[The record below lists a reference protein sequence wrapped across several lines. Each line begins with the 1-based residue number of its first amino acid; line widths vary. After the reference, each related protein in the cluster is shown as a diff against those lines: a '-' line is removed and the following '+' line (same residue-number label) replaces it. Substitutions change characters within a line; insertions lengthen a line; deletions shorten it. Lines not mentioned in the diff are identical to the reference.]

1 MNTIRAAL
9 EQLQQDSDSKE
20 AWQSLQANVEKK
32 AARDL
37 SKIHD
42 LFELARADH
51 MERHEWWAVAQL
63 LALEIAATP
72 ASPGLISLTRE
83 YGMVQ
88 LRHLYDEGEAANA
101 FSMVIESDPKDKVAK
116 AELEE
121 SAERRASWEARA
133 AQYLSEAEGAS
144 DDEYKSSML
153 MRVAEM
159 ELRFGGADVDPE
171 VVEKRLLEA
180 CKLDADNE
188 AAFGMVE
195 YFCRRAEDW
204 QKLAGVLEQL
214 VGTVKS
220 PQTRV
225 IYGLKLA
232 RVALHRLSDRDRAA
246 AAYQHVLEAAPAH
259 AEASSFLADYHAQRG
274 AWQELVRVYERRLDG
289 EPEGPE
295 RLGDMLQ
302 IALLYWR
309 KLNQPSDAEPWF
321 ERVRKIEPGNSAVLD
336 FFTDYLKTT
345 GDETRLEAILQSA
358 EKVLS
363 GKEKRAI
370 SQQLSA
376 LKDGQKGAQVSIEQ
390 LKAQLRQ
397 DPGNGEIRTKL
408 KELYTAA
415 GSYNALVELL
425 RQQFERTPADEQEQR
440 LAVLRE
446 VADVYRQHMPADPAL
461 ASVLGQI
468 ATLDPSDTQTLR
480 ELCTAYERLARW
492 RDLLSCQQKLA
503 EVSTDT
509 GEKVEL
515 LRGVAKRWLDQFSNV
530 QNATAAYESLLAAD
544 PTDRDAQEQLQE
556 LYTKRRAWPQ
566 LYELYAAQAK
576 NDVEPAAKVTVLRQM
591 AQLCAE
597 RLGRPQEAMQ
607 LYQQIVELDAG
618 QSDVAEALEKQAER
632 AKDWPTLAAAL
643 ERRLTATEGADAQV
657 TVLQK
662 LAAIYADQLGDA
674 DQALNSWRRIVEL
687 QPGHTRALRSLREA
701 YLAKQDFDALEEL
714 YTSQSDPEGLAEVLG
729 HAADKAEDAKLK
741 IELSYR
747 AARVYSEVLAQPTR
761 AFRSYERI
769 LTTDPKD
776 AKAAGLLIPIYE
788 QDEKWARLPALYDVL
803 VAASSDAAEQ
813 TEYLKKA
820 VQITGGPLGDRQG
833 SLAYARRAFE
843 TNPDDGEVLGLFEK
857 AALATGKWDSF
868 AEALSSRLAQLA
880 ASGTP
885 PPPEV
890 TSENRGKR
898 KKGKDKKERRER
910 EQAPSASPQG
920 DGQRREIALK
930 LAHICDANLGQAEKA
945 AELLRAELERDP
957 TDVDI
962 AGRLEAIL
970 RREGKRDELRW
981 VLELKVE
988 HAPSDS
994 ERVAL
999 LAEWATLEENVFKD
1013 LVQAGVL
1020 YQRLLQLEPGHIES
1034 LRALARLL
1042 LAGEQFEM
1050 AATVIESSLESL
1062 SGLERAEMEV
1072 LLAQL
1077 YLEHL
1082 GQPQKAFEHAVGTL
1096 KFGSH
1101 DTRAIALLERLV
1113 QVDATREKA
1122 AQVLATEYAEV
1133 GDARHEVEALQAML
1147 TASKDADERFSL
1159 LARLASIQ
1167 EQKLDSV
1174 NAAFDTLL
1182 RAVREFPGRL
1192 ELWDQAEELASRA
1205 ARAGE
1210 LAEAFRETVA
1220 RVQGGD
1226 LEVDIC
1232 ERAARLHQDKLGDP
1246 NGAVPYLERIL
1257 KRDPGNSSAFS
1268 QLKNV
1273 LTASE
1278 RWGELAGLYDLVI
1291 AQEQSAVAQIELLL
1305 EVALLC
1311 EEITEDLAGALRY
1324 YERIHELDPQ
1334 HESASKAL
1342 DRMYQRLGKDK
1353 ELATLLEQR
1362 IPEADADRTELQVR
1376 LAALYIDKLH
1386 RPADAVGYLDTALEQ
1401 DVNEVHA
1408 RQLTEKL
1415 LLIGSVRADAARI
1428 LERVY
1433 EARNEARELARVLD
1447 IQLAL
1452 LVEQGASKPENADL
1466 HATYK
1471 ETLLRVARLK
1481 DARLHDDAGAFAA
1494 FAEYLPLEA
1503 MDVDARSAINEI
1515 AGRLSNF
1522 SALIEVLERSAGAIE
1537 DPAAKAELLLQ
1548 AAQLC
1553 EQRLQDANRA
1563 QGLFSSVTALHA
1575 EAPEPAMQ
1583 AAKALDRSYSEHGKD
1598 AELAAVLRLEIDL
1611 ELSDQPKRELQ
1622 ARLAN
1627 LFETRLSKVNQAIK
1641 VWKERLDADAS
1652 DLEALRA
1659 LDRLYES
1666 TGRWAD
1672 LVPILKQRHEQ
1683 TSDAAEQRDLLVRQ
1697 ASVLSERLNDDLEA
1711 IGVWS
1716 TLLESFGND
1725 AAARDA
1731 IEQLYAKT
1739 ERWNELADS
1748 YLAHAEVAADNAQR
1762 IGLWRKLGDLRVGQ
1776 LADPAAAL
1784 DAYREGLTLDQQ
1796 DSAIRE
1802 ALEKLLSTEDIAV
1815 RRDAAAVLRA
1825 VYEAEHNSSRL
1836 LGVLEVQVAASDDPL
1851 DKVELLQLASRVADK
1866 DLSDTR
1872 KALTF
1877 AQSAVK
1883 EGAGHADLAPLLA
1896 ELDRLSAIVGERAQQ
1911 VSLLREV
1918 VEKIFD
1924 GDLKYDVTL
1933 RVAVLAR
1940 DELSQADLARDYFE
1954 QASQLDP
1961 SRQEPLLALEA
1972 LYQAES
1978 NWAEVLRVLERR
1990 IDASTN
1996 DAERQT
2002 LLFSKAR
2009 LLAKQVAQPGQA
2021 IESYEAIIQERLE
2034 PEAVA
2039 ALEGL
2044 YQSEGRYGDLIT
2056 LLERQLDAEPAKEAD
2071 FRVKMAQILAD
2082 QQSDLNRAL
2091 DEVEAAL
2098 KASAH
2103 HAGATAFLTR
2113 VVDNSEI
2120 EAELRGRAAELL
2132 EPIHLASADYDRV
2145 MKVLTVRLESLNDP
2159 TERRVLLLRLA
2170 KLHEEQKE
2178 DYLSAIDT
2186 VAKLFHEDITDTQVS
2201 GELERLA
2208 RVADAKP
2215 RLGEIYAS
2223 ELKDVEIQDAATAAL
2238 ARRTGELLTEQ
2249 GQDERALGFLE
2260 RALSFEPDS
2269 VELFALVDKLMERM
2283 GRHRQRVELYQKTLD
2298 QRYEPAERLQLLHA
2312 IARLERQ
2319 QLRDL
2324 PRAIEAYVQALDVD
2338 EKDAISL
2345 EALGELYRETEQFSE
2360 LAEHYLRRAE
2370 LAEQPSEQ
2378 AEHRM
2383 LLARLARTR
2392 LNDTQRAIDQL
2403 EEITRIVPQHAAAIA
2418 ELEGLRDAGEHRE
2431 RVIDIL
2437 RPIYEQSDSWQ
2448 RLISLNEDRLSLT
2461 EDLVDRLGI
2470 LKDNAE
2476 LWEKRGHA
2484 PERARVVLGKA
2495 LDLDPNDVDARQSYE
2510 RLVEQTQ
2517 GWSELAERYERL
2529 LQIPDLVEKREY
2541 LVQLARAYDRHLNDP
2556 RSALRTTKALF
2567 ELEPDQS
2574 EHIEKL
2580 EGLALMLGDWHAL
2593 VMVLEAKVD
2602 TAADDAERA
2611 SIWRQVA
2618 EIQRDMLQDI
2628 PAAVQAGE
2636 RTLDVQPGN
2645 LTWID
2650 FLIELHQ
2657 QHDQPERLVE
2667 LCAERLDVTDAS
2679 DVERRYELLLMM
2691 VDSYDGP
2698 LKDPT
2703 SAVERL
2709 EQALEAKPG
2718 DPAALQRL
2726 AKLHR
2731 TAQAWPEYVATLS
2744 RVIDGQT
2751 DVGEKAKLLKEVA
2764 AVQRVELSDLDESL
2778 ATYRRVLELSPAD
2791 DEAIKAAFEIGRD
2804 EETTRSVVADLLVP
2818 LLSGRDQAGQ
2828 LIEVLRLRL
2837 STETEPPARVATL
2850 QAIAGAQERQ
2860 LQDVAGA
2867 LTSLLSA
2874 AVEMPDDAQ
2883 LHQEIER
2890 LCDLT
2895 GNWADYATMVE
2906 ERAGATFDSDLG
2918 RELWLR
2924 LGRIAEEKLKDAPRA
2939 IMAFGK
2945 AIEQVGDQPALLE
2958 ALDRLYTTV
2967 DDHQALA
2974 DVLERRLAFAS
2985 SGPQQGELHARMA
2998 RVYREKFNEPARAMA
3013 SLKLALEC
3021 DPAQQGAVHE
3031 LERLAESRDLFEE
3044 ASETLEAVYR
3054 SRGQTDRLASL
3065 FEKRVSFADTPAQ
3078 RAEMRRGLAGVLEQ
3092 ELNDAAA
3099 AQRVLQQ
3106 GLKEEPTDSELLA
3119 EIERLAGKTAD
3130 YRGAA
3135 AAIEQAVTQSPTL
3148 DSTTARDLLVKA
3160 SAWYRD
3166 QAGDAASA
3174 LAALF
3179 KAIEHDATNDDV
3191 LQGIERLQR
3200 ETSDN
3205 RGLLETLQKRARL
3218 QVDPIAREQLYRQVV
3233 ELAPSADPAAAE
3245 TALREL
3251 LKEDDRNAWALQT
3264 LQQLCEAEGNH
3275 KEAFK
3280 LLERRIELTEEAHAL
3295 TTLRHQ
3301 AASMAREKLNK
3312 PKVALELYGQLFEH
3326 DPADTVTSAA
3336 LRELYTQGKHWDDL
3350 RKLLERLIDV
3360 ANTPAAKNELRLE
3373 LAELCRGKLKDVEGA
3388 SEALRSVLRDD
3399 PAQDDA
3405 AARLATLYS
3414 DEEQYGQLASLWAD
3428 RIAVAEQRGDQ
3439 AVALKLRLQLA
3450 ELQEQR
3456 LQAPG
3461 EAIATLEAILARD
3474 ASQLGALK
3482 GLVGLL
3488 RAEKR
3493 TADLVQRLAQL
3504 IEVSPRDEALAL
3516 IRDLAEA
3523 QRSLGDKAGEIATL
3537 EKGLALEPSQ
3547 SGFREQ
3553 LLLAY
3558 EQDARWDKLAELICS
3573 NAEQAST
3580 ADQKVA
3586 LYRQAARVHAEK
3598 RADAAMAAAVLAK
3611 ATEVNPND
3619 RELMLELCDAYTRSG
3634 RAEESVRVL
3643 EQIVESFGGR
3653 RHKDLVDVHRR
3664 LAAAYQ
3670 SSSRTDQA
3678 VAELDKAFRIEPG
3691 NMNVLKDLGLL
3702 SIEVGD
3708 FKKAQQMFR
3717 ALLLQKFEGNTPLTK
3732 AEVFYHLAEVHER
3745 LGEKDK
3751 ALSQAERAVQTDPK
3765 LDKARE
3771 LVQRLKG

>member
-1 MNTIRAAL
+1 MDTIRAAL
-9 EQLQQDSDSKE
+9 EQLQQDSDSTE
-20 AWQSLQANVEKK
+20 AWQTLQATVEKK

-37 SKIHD
+37 AKIHD
-42 LFELARADH
+42 LFSKARTDH
-51 MERHEWWAVAQL
+51 AERHEWWAVAQL

-72 ASPGLISLTRE
+72 ASPGLVELTRE

-101 FSMVIESDPKDKVAK
+101 FSMVIEANPKDKVAK

-133 AQYLSEAEGAS
+133 AQYLSEADGAS

-180 CKLDADNE
+180 CQLNADNE
-188 AAFGMVE
+188 GAFALVE
-195 YFCRRAEDW
+195 YLCRRAEDW
-204 QKLAGVLEQL
+204 SKLAGLLERL
-214 VGTVKS
+214 VSRVKS

-232 RVALHRLSDRDRAA
+232 RLALNRLSDRDRAA
-246 AAYQHVLEAAPAH
+246 AAYQQVLEAVPAH
-259 AEASSFLADYHAQRG
+259 DEASNFLADHHAQRG
-274 AWQELVRVYERRLDG
+274 AWQELVRVYERRLAGD
-289 EPEGPE
+289 EEGSE

-302 IALLYWR
+302 IAMLYSR

-321 ERVRKIEPGNSAVLD
+321 ERVRKLDPGNAAVLE
-336 FFTDYLKTT
+336 FFREHLKKT
-345 GDETRLEAILQSA
+345 GDETRLQAVLQSA
-358 EKVLS
+358 EKALS
-363 GKEKRAI
+363 GKEKQAVSKELATLGD
-370 SQQLSA
+370 SQR
-376 LKDGQKGAQVSIEQ
+376 GAQLSIEQ

-397 DPGNGEIRTKL
+397 DPGNADVRAKL
-408 KELYTAA
+408 KELYTAG

-425 RQQFERTPADEQEQR
+425 RQQFERTPVEDQEQR
-440 LAVLRE
+440 LLVLRE
-446 VADVYRQHMPADPAL
+446 VADVYRQHLPTDPAL

-468 ATLDPSDTQTLR
+468 VALDSSDAETLR

-492 RDLLSCQQKLA
+492 RDLLSYQQKLA
-503 EVSTDT
+503 EVT
-509 GEKVEL
+509 GDAQEKVDL
-515 LRGVAKRWLDQFSNV
+515 LRSVAKRWLDQFSNV
-530 QNATAAYESLLAAD
+530 QNATAAYEALLAAD
-544 PTDRDAQEQLQE
+544 ATDREAHEQLQE

-566 LYELYAAQAK
+566 LYELYATQAK
-576 NDVEPAAKVTVLRQM
+576 GDLASGDKVAVLRQM

-618 QSDVAEALEKQAER
+618 QSDVVEALEKQAER
-632 AKDWPTLAAAL
+632 AKDWPTLAQAL
-643 ERRLTATEGADAQV
+643 ERRVAGTDGAEAQV
-657 TVLQK
+657 VVLQK
-662 LAAIYADQLGDA
+662 LAAIYADQLSDA
-674 DQALNSWRRIVEL
+674 DRALSTWRRIVEL
-687 QPGHTRALRSLREA
+687 QPGHTRALRALREA
-701 YLAKQDFDALEEL
+701 YLGRQDFDALEEL
-714 YTSQSDPEGLAEVLG
+714 YTAQNDGEGLAEVLG
-729 HAADKAEDAKLK
+729 HAADKAENAELR
-741 IELSYR
+741 IALSYR
-747 AARVYSEVLAQPTR
+747 AARVYSEVLGQPAR
-761 AFRSYERI
+761 AVRSYERI
-769 LTTDPKD
+769 LAAAPQDSQ
-776 AKAAGLLIPIYE
+776 AAGLLIPIYE
-788 QDEKWARLPALYDVL
+788 QDEKWARLPALYDIL
-803 VAASSDAAEQ
+803 IAASSDATEKS
-813 TEYLKKA
+813 EYLKKA
-820 VQITGGPLGDRQG
+820 VQITSGPLGDRQG
-833 SLAYARRAFE
+833 SLGYARRAFE
-843 TNPDDGEVLGLFEK
+843 TTPDDGEVLTLFEK
-857 AALATGKWDSF
+857 AAVSAGKWDSF
-868 AEALSSRLAQLA
+868 AEALSHRLDQIIG
-880 ASGTP
+880 SGTP
-885 PPPEV
+885 TPPEARA
-890 TSENRGKR
+890 SEGRGKR
-898 KKGKDKKERRER
+898 KKGKDKRERREQ
-910 EQAPSASPQG
+910 ETVSSAPPQ

-930 LAHICDANLGQAEKA
+930 LAHIYDANLAQTDKA
-945 AELLRAELERDP
+945 AELLRVELERDP
-957 TDVDI
+957 TDLEV

-988 HAPSDS
+988 HASSDG
-994 ERVAL
+994 ERVQL
-999 LAEWATLEENVFKD
+999 LAEWASLEENVFKD
-1013 LVQAGVL
+1013 AAHAAEL
-1020 YQRLLQLEPGHIES
+1020 YQRLLKLDGGHIDA
-1034 LRALARLL
+1034 LRALSRLML
-1042 LAGEQFEM
+1042 GGQQYQS
-1050 AATVIESSLESL
+1050 AAEIIETSLESL
-1062 SGLERAEMEV
+1062 GGLERAEMEV

-1077 YLEHL
+1077 YLEQL

-1101 DTRAIALLERLV
+1101 DTRAIAVLERLV

-1147 TASKDADERFSL
+1147 SASKDAEERFSL

-1182 RAVREFPGRL
+1182 RAVREFPDRL
-1192 ELWDQAEELASRA
+1192 ELWDQAEELAARA

-1210 LAEAFRETVA
+1210 LAEAFRETVT
-1220 RVQGGD
+1220 RVQGGG

-1257 KRDPGNSSAFS
+1257 KRDPTNGGAFS

-1278 RWGELAGLYDLVI
+1278 RWAELAELYELVI
-1291 AQEQSAVAQIELLL
+1291 GQEQSPIAQIELLL
-1305 EVALLC
+1305 EVALLS

-1342 DRMYQRLGKDK
+1342 DRLYQRLGKDK
-1353 ELATLLEQR
+1353 ELAVLLEQR
-1362 IPEADADRTELQVR
+1362 IPEADSDRTELQVR

-1401 DVNEVHA
+1401 DVNEAQA
-1408 RQLTEKL
+1408 RQLAEKL
-1415 LLIGSVRADAARI
+1415 LQIGSVRSDAARI

-1433 EARNEARELARVLD
+1433 EARNEARDLARVLD

-1452 LVEQGASKPENADL
+1452 LVEQGADKPADADL
-1466 HATYK
+1466 HARYK
-1471 ETLLRVARLK
+1471 EALLRVARLK

-1494 FAEYLPLEA
+1494 FAQYLPLEPL
-1503 MDVDARSAINEI
+1503 DVDARGALNEI
-1515 AGRLSNF
+1515 ATRLSNF
-1522 SALIEVLERSAGAIE
+1522 GALIDVLERSAGALE
-1537 DPAAKAELLLQ
+1537 DPSARAELLLQ
-1548 AAQLC
+1548 ASQLC
-1553 EQRLQDANRA
+1553 EQRLQDVSRA
-1563 QGLFSSVTALHA
+1563 QSLYNSVMALHA

-1583 AAKALDRSYSEHGKD
+1583 AGKALDRLYTERGQD
-1598 AELAAVLRLEIDL
+1598 AELASVLRLEIDL
-1611 ELSDQPKRELQ
+1611 ELSDEPKRQLQ

-1652 DLEALRA
+1652 DVEALSA

-1672 LVPILKQRHEQ
+1672 LVPILKQRQEQ
-1683 TSDAAEQRDLLVRQ
+1683 TSDATEQRGLLVRQ
-1697 ASVLSERLNDDLEA
+1697 ASVLSDRLNDDLEA

-1725 AAARDA
+1725 AAAREA
-1731 IEQLYAKT
+1731 VEQLYRKT

-1748 YLAHAEVAADNAQR
+1748 YVAHAEVAADTQQR
-1762 IGLWRKLGDLRVGQ
+1762 IDLWRKLGELRVQQ
-1776 LADPAAAL
+1776 LSDPAAAL

-1796 DSAIRE
+1796 NSAIRA
-1802 ALEKLLSTEDIAV
+1802 ALEQLLSTEDMAV
-1815 RRDAAAVLRA
+1815 RRDAAAVLRS

-1851 DKVELLQLASRVADK
+1851 DKVELLQLAARVADK

-1872 KALTF
+1872 KALGF
-1877 AQSAVK
+1877 VQNAVK
-1883 EGAGHADLAPLLA
+1883 EGAGHVDMAPLLA
-1896 ELDRLSAIVGERAQQ
+1896 ELDRLSAIVGERSQQ

-1918 VEKIFD
+1918 VEKLFD
-1924 GDLKYDVTL
+1924 GDLKYDVTFK
-1933 RVAVLAR
+1933 VALLAR
-1940 DELSQADLARDYFE
+1940 DELNQSDLARDYFE
-1954 QASQLDP
+1954 QANQLDP
-1961 SRQEPLLALEA
+1961 SRAEPLLALEA
-1972 LYQAES
+1972 LYQAQN

-1990 IDASTN
+1990 IDVATS
-1996 DAERQT
+1996 DSERQT

-2044 YQSEGRYGDLIT
+2044 YQSEGRYGDLVT

-2071 FRVKMAQILAD
+2071 FRVKIAQILAE
-2082 QQSDLNRAL
+2082 QQNDLNRAL

-2098 KASAH
+2098 KASSH
-2103 HAGATAFLTR
+2103 HAGATAFLSQ
-2113 VVDNSEI
+2113 VLDNTEI
-2120 EAELRGRAAELL
+2120 ESELRGRAAELL
-2132 EPIHLASADYDRV
+2132 EPIHLASGDYDRV
-2145 MKVLTVRLESLNDP
+2145 MKALTVRLESLSDP
-2159 TERRVLLLRLA
+2159 AERRSVLLRLA

-2186 VAKLFHEDITDTQVS
+2186 IAKLFHEDITDAQIS
-2201 GELERLA
+2201 AELERLA
-2208 RVADAKP
+2208 KVADAKP
-2215 RLGEIYAS
+2215 RLAEIYAA
-2223 ELKDVEIQDAATAAL
+2223 ELKDLEIQDAATAAL
-2238 ARRTGELLTEQ
+2238 ARRAGELLTEQ

-2260 RALSFEPDS
+2260 RALAFEPDS
-2269 VELFALVDKLMERM
+2269 VELFTLVDKLMERM
-2283 GRHRQRVELYQKTLD
+2283 GRHRQRIALYQKTLE
-2298 QRYEPAERLQLLHA
+2298 QRYEPSERLQLLHA
-2312 IARLERQ
+2312 IARMERQ

-2338 EKDAISL
+2338 EKDAVSL

-2370 LAEQPSEQ
+2370 LAEQPAEQ
-2378 AEHRM
+2378 AEQRM

-2403 EEITRIVPQHAAAIA
+2403 EEITRVVPQHAAAIA

-2448 RLISLNEDRLSLT
+2448 RLVSLNEDRLSLT
-2461 EDLVDRLGI
+2461 EDVVDRLVI

-2495 LDLDPNDVDARQSYE
+2495 LDLDPNDADARQGYE
-2510 RLVEQTQ
+2510 RLVAQTQ
-2517 GWSELAERYERL
+2517 GWEELAERYERL
-2529 LQIPDLVEKREY
+2529 LQIPDLVERREF
-2541 LVQLARAYDRHLNDP
+2541 LVQLARAYDQHLQDP
-2556 RSALRTTKALF
+2556 RSALRATKALF

-2580 EGLALMLGDWHAL
+2580 EGLALLLGDWRAL

-2602 TAADDAERA
+2602 AIHDDGERA
-2611 SIWRQVA
+2611 STWRQVA
-2618 EIQRDMLQDI
+2618 EIHRDMLQDI
-2628 PAAVQAGE
+2628 AAAVQAGE
-2636 RTLDVQPGN
+2636 RTLDIQPGS

-2679 DVERRYELLLMM
+2679 DTERRYELLLLMAN
-2691 VDSYDGP
+2691 SYEGP

-2718 DPAALQRL
+2718 DSAALQRL
-2726 AKLHR
+2726 ANLHR
-2731 TAQAWPEYVATLS
+2731 TAQAWPEYVGTLS
-2744 RVIDGQT
+2744 RVIDGQS
-2751 DVGEKAKLLKEVA
+2751 DVAEKAKLLKEVA
-2764 AVQRVELSDLDESL
+2764 HVQRVELQDLDEAL
-2778 ATYRRVLELSPAD
+2778 ATYRRVLEFNPAD
-2791 DEAIKAAFEIGRD
+2791 SEAIQAAFEIGRD
-2804 EETTRSVVADLLVP
+2804 EETARSAVADLLVP
-2818 LLSGRDQAGQ
+2818 LLSGRDDAKQ
-2828 LIEVLRLRL
+2828 LVEVLRLRL
-2837 STETEPPARVATL
+2837 STETEPQARVTTL
-2850 QAIAGAQERQ
+2850 QAIAAAQESH
-2860 LQDVAGA
+2860 LQDATGA
-2867 LTSLLSA
+2867 VSSLLA
-2874 AVEMPDDAQ
+2874 AASEMPDDAL
-2883 LHQEIER
+2883 LHQQLER
-2890 LCDLT
+2890 LCEVTQLW
-2895 GNWADYATMVE
+2895 GDYAMMVE

-2924 LGRIAEEKLKDAPRA
+2924 LGRIAEEKLADAPRA
-2939 IMAFGK
+2939 IAAYGR

-2958 ALDRLYTTV
+2958 ALDRLYTSV
-2967 DDHQALA
+2967 DDAKALA
-2974 DVLERRLAFAS
+2974 DVLERRLAFAAA
-2985 SGPQQGELHARMA
+2985 GTEQGELHARMA

-3021 DPAQQGAVHE
+3021 DPAQQGAVSE
-3031 LERLAESRDLFEE
+3031 LEHLAESKDLFEE

-3065 FEKRVSFADTPAQ
+3065 FEKRVSFADTPSQ

-3099 AQRVLQQ
+3099 AQRVMQQ
-3106 GLKEEPTDSELLA
+3106 GLKEDPADSELLS
-3119 EIERLAGKTAD
+3119 EVERLAIKTSD

-3135 AAIEQAVTQSPTL
+3135 SAIEQAVAQNPTL
-3148 DSTTARDLLVKA
+3148 DSTTARNLYVKA
-3160 SAWYRD
+3160 ATWYRD
-3166 QAGDAASA
+3166 QAKDAAAA

-3179 KAIEHDATNDDV
+3179 KAAEHDATNDDV

-3200 ETSDN
+3200 ETADN

-3218 QVDPIAREQLYRQVV
+3218 QVDPTAREQLYRQLV
-3233 ELAPSADPAAAE
+3233 ELAPSTEPAVVEA
-3245 TALREL
+3245 ALREL
-3251 LKEDDRNAWALQT
+3251 LKEDDSNAWALQT
-3264 LQQLCEAEGNH
+3264 LQQHCEVEGDY

-3280 LLERRIELTEEAHAL
+3280 LLERRIELTEDAQAL
-3295 TTLRHQ
+3295 TALRHQ
-3301 AASMAREKLNK
+3301 AALMAREKLNK
-3312 PKVALELYGQLFEH
+3312 PKVALELYGQLF
-3326 DPADTVTSAA
+3326 DNDSADSVTSGA
-3336 LRELYTQGKHWDDL
+3336 LRELYTQGKQWDEL
-3350 RKLLERLIDV
+3350 RKLLERLVDV
-3360 ANTPAAKNELRLE
+3360 AGTPTAKNELRLE
-3373 LAELCRGKLKDVEGA
+3373 LAALCRDKLKDAAGA
-3388 SEALRSVLRDD
+3388 SEALRDVLRDD

-3405 AARLATLYS
+3405 AVRLGAIYS
-3414 DEEQYGQLASLWAD
+3414 DEGQHEQLAQLWAE

-3439 AVALKLRLQLA
+3439 PGALNLRLQLA
-3450 ELQEQR
+3450 DLQEQQLKDR
-3456 LQAPG
+3456 GQ
-3461 EAIATLEAILARD
+3461 AIATLEAVLTRD
-3474 ASQLGALK
+3474 ASQIGALK

-3493 TADLVQRLAQL
+3493 TAELAQRLAQL
-3504 IEVSPRDEALAL
+3504 VDASPKDEALTL
-3516 IRDLAEA
+3516 TKDLAEA
-3523 QRSLGDKAGEIATL
+3523 QRALGDRAGEIATL
-3537 EKGLALEPSQ
+3537 EKGLALDAN
-3547 SGFREQ
+3547 GGAFREQ
-3553 LLLAY
+3553 LLVAY
-3558 EQDARWDKLAELICS
+3558 EQDARWDKLADLICS

-3580 ADQKVA
+3580 TDQKVA
-3586 LYRQAARVHAEK
+3586 LYRQAAKVHAEK
-3598 RADAAMAAAVLAK
+3598 RSDAAMAAAVLAK
-3611 ATEVNPND
+3611 ATAVNPND

-3670 SSSRTDQA
+3670 SSGRTEQA

-3702 SIEVGD
+3702 AIDIGD

-3732 AEVFYHLAEVHER
+3732 AEVFYYLAEVHDR

-3751 ALSQAERAVQTDPK
+3751 ALSQAERAVQTDPN
-3765 LDKARE
+3765 LSKARE

>member
-9 EQLQQDSDSKE
+9 DQLQQDSDSTE
-20 AWQSLQANVEKK
+20 AWQALQAAVEKT
-32 AARDL
+32 ANRDL
-37 SKIHD
+37 ARIHE
-42 LFELARADH
+42 LFLTARNDH
-51 MERHEWWAVAQL
+51 AERHEWRAVAQL
-63 LALEIAATP
+63 LALEIAVTP
-72 ASPGLISLTRE
+72 ASPGLVTLIRE
-83 YGMVQ
+83 YGLVQ

-101 FSMVIESDPKDKVAK
+101 FSMVIEQDPNDKVAK

-121 SAERRASWEARA
+121 SAERRGTWEARA
-133 AQYLSEAEGAS
+133 AQYLSEADGAS

-204 QKLAGVLEQL
+204 QKLAGVLEPL
-214 VGTVKS
+214 VGRVKS

-232 RVALHRLSDRDRAA
+232 RLALHRLSNRDLAA
-246 AAYQHVLEAAPAH
+246 SAYQHVLEAAPAH
-259 AEASSFLADYHAQRG
+259 PEASSFLADYHAQRG
-274 AWQELVRVYERRLDG
+274 AWQELVRVYERRVAA
-289 EPEGPE
+289 EAEGPE
-295 RLGDMLQ
+295 QLGDMLQ

-321 ERVRKIEPGNSAVLD
+321 ERVRKLEPGNSAVLD
-336 FFTDYLKTT
+336 FFTDFLQKT
-345 GDETRLEAILQSA
+345 GDDTRLQAILQSA

-363 GKEKRAI
+363 GKEKRTI
-370 SQQLSA
+370 SQQIAA
-376 LKDGQKGAQVSIEQ
+376 LKEGQKGAQVSIEQ

-397 DPGNGEIRTKL
+397 DPGNVEVRAKL
-408 KELYTAA
+408 KDLYTAA

-425 RQQFERTPADEQEQR
+425 RQQFERTPAEDQGQR
-440 LAVLRE
+440 LSVLRE
-446 VADVYRQHMPADPAL
+446 VADVYRQHMPTDPAL

-468 ATLDPSDTQTLR
+468 SALDPSDTQALR

-503 EVSTDT
+503 EVTADT
-509 GEKVEL
+509 QEKADL
-515 LRGVAKRWLDQFSNV
+515 LRDVAKRWLDQFSNV
-530 QNATAAYESLLAAD
+530 QNATAAYEALLAAD
-544 PTDRDAQEQLQE
+544 PTDREAREQLQE

-566 LYELYAAQAK
+566 LYDLYAAQVK
-576 NDVEPAAKVTVLRQM
+576 SDVADSDKVALLRQM

-632 AKDWPTLAAAL
+632 AKDWPTLAGAL
-643 ERRLTATEGADAQV
+643 ERRVTATEGVDAQV
-657 TVLQK
+657 AVLQK
-662 LAAIYADQLGDA
+662 LAAIYADQINDA
-674 DQALNSWRRIVEL
+674 DQALGTWRRIVEL

-714 YTSQSDPEGLAEVLG
+714 YTSQSDPESLAEVLG
-729 HAADKAEDAKLK
+729 HAADKAEDAKQK
-741 IELSYR
+741 IDLSYR
-747 AARVYSEVLAQPTR
+747 AARVYSDVLGQPTR
-761 AFRSYERI
+761 AFRSYERV
-769 LTTDPKD
+769 LATDPKD

-803 VAASSDAAEQ
+803 VSASSDVREQ
-813 TEYLKKA
+813 SEYLKKA

-833 SLAYARRAFE
+833 SLGYARRAFE
-843 TNPDDGEVLGLFEK
+843 ATPDDGEVLGLFEK
-857 AALATGKWDSF
+857 AAVAAGKWDSF
-868 AEALSSRLAQLA
+868 AEALSNRLGQLV
-880 ASGTP
+880 ASSTP

-890 TSENRGKR
+890 AASESRGKR
-898 KKGKDKKERRER
+898 KKGKDKRRER
-910 EQAPSASPQG
+910 EQTASASPQD

-930 LAHICDANLGQAEKA
+930 LAHIFDANLGQSDKA
-945 AELLRAELERDP
+945 AELLRVELERDP

-962 AGRLEAIL
+962 AARLEAIL

-988 HAPSDS
+988 HAQSDT
-994 ERVAL
+994 ERAEL

-1013 LVQAGVL
+1013 LAQAGVL

-1034 LRALARLL
+1034 LRALSRLL
-1042 LAGEQFEM
+1042 LASEQFEM
-1050 AATVIESSLESL
+1050 ASTIIESSLESL
-1062 SGLERAEMEV
+1062 SGLERAEMEAV
-1072 LLAQL
+1072 LAQL

-1082 GQPQKAFEHAVGTL
+1082 GQPQKAFGHAVGTL

-1113 QVDATREKA
+1113 KVEATREKA

-1192 ELWDQAEELASRA
+1192 ELWDQAEELSARA

-1246 NGAVPYLERIL
+1246 TGAVPYLERIL
-1257 KRDPGNSSAFS
+1257 KRDPGNGGAFS

-1278 RWGELAGLYDLVI
+1278 RWAELAGLYDLVI
-1291 AQEQSAVAQIELLL
+1291 AQEQSPVAQIELLL

-1362 IPEADADRTELQVR
+1362 IPDADTDRAELQVR

-1401 DVNEVHA
+1401 DVNELQA

-1415 LLIGSVRADAARI
+1415 LQIGSVRADAARI

-1433 EARNEARELARVLD
+1433 EARNEARDLARVLD

-1452 LVEQGASKPENADL
+1452 LVEQGANKPRNADL

-1522 SALIEVLERSAGAIE
+1522 SALIDVLERSAAAIE

-1553 EQRLQDANRA
+1553 EQRLQDAPRA
-1563 QGLFSSVTALHA
+1563 QGLFTSVTTLHA

-1598 AELAAVLRLEIDL
+1598 AELASVLRLEIDL
-1611 ELSDQPKRELQ
+1611 ELSEQPKRELQ

-1641 VWKERLDADAS
+1641 VWKERLEADAS
-1652 DLEALRA
+1652 DVEALRA

-1683 TSDAAEQRDLLVRQ
+1683 TSDAAEQRSLLVRQ
-1697 ASVLSERLNDDLEA
+1697 AGVLSERLNDDLEA

-1725 AAARDA
+1725 AAAREA
-1731 IEQLYAKT
+1731 IEHLFVKT

-1748 YLAHAEVAADNAQR
+1748 YLAHAEVAADNSQR
-1762 IGLWRKLGDLRVGQ
+1762 VALWRKLGDLRVQQ

-1784 DAYREGLTLDQQ
+1784 DAYREGLTLDQR

-1802 ALEKLLSTEDIAV
+1802 ALEKLLGTEDMAV
-1815 RRDAAAVLRA
+1815 RRDAAAVLRS

-1883 EGAGHADLAPLLA
+1883 EGAGHADLGPLLA
-1896 ELDRLSAIVGERAQQ
+1896 ELDRLSATVGERAQQ
-1911 VSLLREV
+1911 VGLLREV

-1933 RVAVLAR
+1933 RVALLAR
-1940 DELSQADLARDYFE
+1940 DELSQPDLARDYFE

-1972 LYQAES
+1972 LYQAEG

-2098 KASAH
+2098 KASAQ

-2113 VVDNSEI
+2113 VMDNSAI

-2132 EPIHLASADYDRV
+2132 EPIHLAAADYDRV
-2145 MKVLTVRLESLNDP
+2145 MKVLAVRLESLNDP
-2159 TERRVLLLRLA
+2159 TERRALLLRLA

-2215 RLGEIYAS
+2215 RLADIYAT
-2223 ELKDVEIQDAATAAL
+2223 ELKDLEIQDAATAAL

-2260 RALSFEPDS
+2260 RALAFEPDS
-2269 VELFALVDKLMERM
+2269 VELFTMVDKLMERM
-2283 GRHRQRVELYQKTLD
+2283 GRHRQRVELYQKTLE
-2298 QRYEPAERLQLLHA
+2298 QRYEPSERLQLLHA

-2319 QLRDL
+2319 QLREL

-2338 EKDAISL
+2338 EKDAVSL
-2345 EALGELYRETEQFSE
+2345 EALGELYRETEQFNE

-2370 LAEQPSEQ
+2370 LAEQPTEQ

-2392 LNDTQRAIDQL
+2392 LSDTQRAIDQL

-2448 RLISLNEDRLSLT
+2448 RLISLNEDRLSIT
-2461 EDLVDRLGI
+2461 EDLVDRLVI
-2470 LKDNAE
+2470 LKDNAD

-2495 LDLDPNDVDARQSYE
+2495 LDLDPNDIDARQAYE

-2529 LQIPDLVEKREY
+2529 LQTPDLVERREF
-2541 LVQLARAYDRHLNDP
+2541 LVQLAHAYDRHLNDP
-2556 RSALRTTKALF
+2556 RSALRATKALF

-2580 EGLALMLGDWHAL
+2580 EGLALMLGDWRAL

-2602 TAADDAERA
+2602 TAPDDAERA

-2618 EIQRDMLQDI
+2618 EIQRDMLQDLA
-2628 PAAVQAGE
+2628 AAVQAGE
-2636 RTLDVQPGN
+2636 RTLDIQPGN

-2657 QHDQPERLVE
+2657 QHNQPERLVE
-2667 LCAERLDVTDAS
+2667 LCAERLDATDAS
-2679 DVERRYELLLMM
+2679 EVDRRYELLLMM

-2718 DPAALQRL
+2718 DPAALHRL

-2731 TAQAWPEYVATLS
+2731 AAQAWPEYVGTLT
-2744 RVIDGQT
+2744 RVIDGQS

-2764 AVQRVELSDLDESL
+2764 AVQRVELQDLDESL
-2778 ATYRRVLELSPAD
+2778 ATYRRVLELNPAD
-2791 DEAIKAAFEIGRD
+2791 GEAIKAAFEIGRD

-2818 LLSGRDQAGQ
+2818 LLSGADQARQ

-2837 STETEPPARVATL
+2837 STETEPQARVATL
-2850 QAIAGAQERQ
+2850 QSIAGAQERHV
-2860 LQDVAGA
+2860 QDTAGA
-2867 LTSLLSA
+2867 LSSLLSA
-2874 AVEMPDDAQ
+2874 AAEMPDDAR

-2890 LCDLT
+2890 LCELT
-2895 GNWADYATMVE
+2895 QNWTDYATMVE

-2958 ALDRLYTTV
+2958 ALDRLYTAI

-2974 DVLERRLAFAS
+2974 DVLERRLAFAA
-2985 SGPQQGELHARMA
+2985 SGSEQGEIHARIA
-2998 RVYREKFNEPARAMA
+2998 RVYREKFQEPARAMA

-3031 LERLAESRDLFEE
+3031 LERLAESRELFEE

-3078 RAEMRRGLAGVLEQ
+3078 RAEMRRGLARVLEQ
-3092 ELNDAAA
+3092 ELGDAAA

-3106 GLKEEPTDSELLA
+3106 GLNEEPTDVELLT
-3119 EIERLAGKTAD
+3119 EVERLAGKTAD

-3135 AAIEQAVTQSPTL
+3135 AAIEQAVAQNPTL

-3160 SAWYRD
+3160 ASWYRD
-3166 QAGDAASA
+3166 QAADAGAA

-3233 ELAPSADPAAAE
+3233 ELAPGADSAAAE
-3245 TALREL
+3245 KALREL

-3280 LLERRIELTEEAHAL
+3280 LLERRIELIEDAQAL
-3295 TTLRHQ
+3295 TGLRHQ

-3326 DPADTVTSAA
+3326 DPADTVTSGA

-3360 ANTPAAKNELRLE
+3360 ANTPAAKNVLRLE

-3405 AARLATLYS
+3405 AARLAALYS

-3428 RIAVAEQRGDQ
+3428 RIGVADQRGDQ
-3439 AVALKLRLQLA
+3439 AGALSLRLQLA
-3450 ELQEQR
+3450 ELQEER
-3456 LQAPG
+3456 LKEPG

-3474 ASQLGALK
+3474 PSQLGALK

-3504 IEVSPRDEALAL
+3504 IEVSSRDEALSL
-3516 IRDLAEA
+3516 IKDLAEA
-3523 QRSLGDKAGEIATL
+3523 QRSLADKAGEIATL

-3547 SGFREQ
+3547 SSFREQ
-3553 LLLAY
+3553 LLVAY

-3573 NAEQAST
+3573 NAEQAAT

-3586 LYRQAARVHAEK
+3586 LYRQAARVHADK
-3598 RADAAMAAAVLAK
+3598 RSDAAMAAAVLAK

-3664 LAAAYQ
+3664 LAAAYH
-3670 SSSRTDQA
+3670 SSGRSEQA
-3678 VAELDKAFRIEPG
+3678 VVELDKAFRIEPG

-3702 SIEVGD
+3702 AIEVGD

-3717 ALLLQKFEGNTPLTK
+3717 ALLLQKFEGNTPITK